1 MTEPVSP
8 ATADGVTD
16 EVTVR
21 PATDADET
29 AILELLATALGA
41 GPTGQRTPEFFRWK
55 HRANPFGTSL
65 ALVAEAGGRVVGFRT
80 LMRWRFRVGQHRV
93 SAVRAVDTATHPEWQ
108 GRGVFSR
115 LTAAARERLRD
126 DTDLIFN
133 TPNARSLPGY
143 RKLGW
148 AEVGQVPIRLR
159 PVRWTRLATRAR
171 AAAHAEAGTPLPG
184 PDWPPVSQALAD
196 REAVAALLADANDG
210 EERLATD
217 HDVDTLAWRYADCPD
232 LDYRA
237 LTLPATDGRGLAG
250 LAVGRRRRRG
260 PLTELTLAE
269 VIVRRGDR
277 RAATKLLSAAARV
290 DADHVTAHL
299 PAGSP
304 TLRAARRRGYLT
316 VPGQGPTLV
325 AHPLGPVTPDPTAW
339 DSWRLSLGDLE
350 VF

>member
-1 MTEPVSP
+1 MNEPASP
-8 ATADGVTD
+8 TAAGGAD
-16 EVTVR
+16 EVAVR
-21 PATDADET
+21 PATDADEP
-29 AILELLATALGA
+29 AILQLLTTALGG
-41 GPTGQRTPEFFRWK
+41 GPTGRRTPEFFRWK
-55 HRANPFGTSL
+55 HHANPFGASL
-65 ALVAEAGGRVVGFRT
+65 ALVAEAGDQLVGFRT
-80 LMRWRFRVGQHRV
+80 LMRWRFRAGHHRV
-93 SAVRAVDTATHPEWQ
+93 SAVRAVDTATHPDWQ

-115 LTAAARERLRD
+115 LTAAAREQLRG

-159 PVRWTRLATRAR
+159 PVRWGRLAARAR
-171 AAAHAEAGTPLPG
+171 AARRSEAGMPLTG
-184 PDWPPVSQALAD
+184 PDWSSLSQALAD
-196 REAVAALLADANDG
+196 RRAVAALLADADAGDG
-210 EERLATD
+210 RLATD
-217 HDVDTLAWRYADCPD
+217 HDVDTLAWRYASCPD

-237 LTLPATDGRGLAG
+237 LTLPTPGGELAG
-250 LAVGRRRRRG
+250 LAIGRRRRRG
-260 PLTELTLAE
+260 PLAELTLAE

-277 RAATKLLSAAARV
+277 RTARRLLSTAARA
-290 DADHVTAHL
+290 DADHITAHL

-304 TLRAARRRGYLT
+304 ALEVARRCGYVT

-325 AHPLGPVTPDPTAW
+325 AHPLGPVTPDPVAW